1 MLELDTNVCE
11 YLPDWF
17 KQIVDYQALC
27 QTESAQ
33 FELLADAMD
42 KIADNF
48 YFQTMGADAIVMWE
62 KIFSI
67 VPNPSTESLEF
78 RRQRLLNRI
87 STRPPFTLGFLYQK
101 LDQIIG
107 KGKWMAYVDYP
118 NYTLYI
124 ESSST
129 DQQWAIEL
137 SYTLDKIK
145 PAHIVYINRPLT
157 VDRLV
162 INESVELS
170 SLIWNYNLG
179 SWGLGLNP
187 FATTETK
194 EVVVVPAADSI
205 HDALLNDIA
214 AFVSS
219 GVASARVNGSI
230 AITNLAKSSDDN
242 VAIIT
247 YTVTAAHTA
256 LVTQIELLNSSGE
269 VLTTSPVYVPIT
281 DDTLFTHKLPIKEAT
296 E

>member
-1 MLELDTNVCE
+1 MWGINANVCE

-17 KQIVDYQALC
+17 KDIIDMQALC

-33 FELLADAMD
+33 FELLTDAMGQV
-42 KIADNF
+42 ADNF
-48 YFQTMGADAIVMWE
+48 YFQTMGTEAVNTWE
-62 KIFSI
+62 RIFDI
-67 VPNPSTESLEF
+67 TPNPSKESLEF
-78 RRQRLLNRI
+78 RRQRLLNRM
-87 STRPPFTLGFLYQK
+87 STRPPYTLGFLYQK

-107 KGKWMAYVDYP
+107 KGKWSVYVDYP

-137 SYTLDKIK
+137 SYTIDKIK

-205 HDALLNDIA
+205 QDALLNDIA

-219 GVASARVNGSI
+219 DVASARVNGSI

-247 YTVTAAHTA
+247 YTVTAAQTA